1 MKITRAFSLALGF
14 IVLGGVDSSFGQG
27 ALTPPGSPAPT
38 MKTLDQLEAR
48 TPITSLPFVIGS
60 PGSYYFTGNLVGT
73 AGTNGITVLTDGVSI
88 DLNGFALI
96 GKQGSSNG
104 VFMAA
109 SVRTLSV
116 RNGTVKSWGRAGIEA
131 VNASNC
137 QFTDLRVDSNGGIGI
152 DSGNGAITTKCSA
165 ISNGGI
171 GISGGNGSVIKDCT
185 AQSNAGAGINGYFG
199 CTITGCAAQS
209 NTGVGISASSGNT
222 IKDCSAMSNTG
233 GGISTAGSCTINGCS
248 VYNNTGIG
256 IATGFSL
263 VEDCTVNGNSG
274 EGIYLSTSGTLLH
287 NTVYNNGGFV
297 SSNSNI
303 HVIGSYNRLE
313 GNHSNNGYSGIRVDS
328 AGNVIIRNSAGG
340 NNTNYFIAT
349 GNLAGPQLGS
359 AGVSSNTNPDSNFSY

>member
-14 IVLGGVDSSFGQG
+14 IVFGGVSSIFGQG

-38 MKTLDQLEAR
+38 MKTLDQIEAR

-88 DLNGFALI
+88 DLNGFVLA
-96 GKQGSSNG
+96 GKPGSSNG
-104 VFMAA
+104 VFAA
-109 SVRTLSV
+109 AGVRTLSV

-131 VNASNC
+131 INANNC
-137 QFTDLRVDSNGGIGI
+137 QFADLRVDSNGGPGL
-152 DSGNGAITTKCSA
+152 DSGNGSIITKCNA
-165 ISNGGI
+165 ISNGGT
-171 GISGGNGSVIKDCT
+171 GISGGNGSTMKECT
-185 AQSNAGAGINGYFG
+185 AQSNAGAGLNGFFG
-199 CTITGCAAQS
+199 STIIGCAAQS

-222 IKDCSAMSNTG
+222 IKDCSVQSNGG
-233 GGISTAGSCTINGCS
+233 GGISTAGNCTINGCS
-248 VYNNTGIG
+248 VYSNTGIG
-256 IATGFSL
+256 ISTGYSL
-263 VEDCTVNGNSG
+263 VEGCTVNSNTG

-287 NTVYNNGGFV
+287 NSVYSNGGFV

-340 NNTNYFIAT
+340 NNTNFFIST

-359 AGVSSNTNPDSNFSY
+359 AGVSSNTNPDSNFTY